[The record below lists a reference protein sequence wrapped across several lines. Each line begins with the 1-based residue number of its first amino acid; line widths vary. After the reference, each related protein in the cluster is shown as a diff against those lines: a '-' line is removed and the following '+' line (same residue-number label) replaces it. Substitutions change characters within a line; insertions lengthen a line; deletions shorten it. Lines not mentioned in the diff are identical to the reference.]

1 LTEDHSAVGSG
12 FGDEVVSPEEVAP
25 PAWDRLT
32 ASMMIQTTLRREE
45 RAACSVAV
53 ATGAAFAMGAS
64 RRGFGREGEHEGR
77 RGVTGKIGIAF
88 FRSSYFP

>member
-1 LTEDHSAVGSG
+1 MVSLTGGGSLWLSITDSSQTKVGADPLTEDRSAVGSG

-45 RAACSVAV
+45 RAACLAAV
-53 ATGAAFAMGAS
+53 ATGAAFAP
-64 RRGFGREGEHEGR
+64 R
-77 RGVTGKIGIAF
+77 
-88 FRSSYFP
+88 